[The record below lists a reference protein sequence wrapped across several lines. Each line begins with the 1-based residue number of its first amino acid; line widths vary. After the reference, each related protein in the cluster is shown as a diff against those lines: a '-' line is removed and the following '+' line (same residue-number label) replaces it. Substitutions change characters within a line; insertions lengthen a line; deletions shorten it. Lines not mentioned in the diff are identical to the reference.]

1 MIQVQE
7 YGSAIMYNLGTKEV
21 KTVVFDDVAPELA
34 MAILQF
40 FSSHPPEE
48 LLWRT
53 MTALCRLV
61 HDLVFQIHIDNTISF
76 SDFQLPFRLHCN
88 HSQIENSPL

>member
-1 MIQVQE
+1 
-7 YGSAIMYNLGTKEV
+7 MYNLGTKEV

-34 MAILQF
+34 MAILQYLN
-40 FSSHPPEE
+40 SHPPEE

-61 HDLVFQIHIDNTISF
+61 FYVNSISWMVLHLPHIA
-76 SDFQLPFRLHCN
+76 LYK
-88 HSQIENSPL
+88 

>member
-1 MIQVQE
+1 
-7 YGSAIMYNLGTKEV
+7 MYNLGTKEV

-40 FSSHPPEE
+40 FNSHPPEE

-53 MTALCRLV
+53 MTALCRLAA
-61 HDLVFQIHIDNTISF
+61 L
-76 SDFQLPFRLHCN
+76 
-88 HSQIENSPL
+88 